1 MSVVS
6 FPMRLCQPVAE
17 RIDALR
23 LFFYGFSFI
32 KPRMGLLVQQFDEN
46 IKSKYGCWPETDP
59 DSQNNTQHAAAEPG
73 CLVSIK
79 GCP

>member
-1 MSVVS
+1 M
-6 FPMRLCQPVAE
+6 
-17 RIDALR
+17 I
-23 LFFYGFSFI
+23 
-32 KPRMGLLVQQFDEN
+32 LLVQQFDEN